1 MKIFLAIILALLSAA
16 CSQTGVSRETTEI
29 PLAELDLEPLLLEDG
44 DLPADFKGAQ
54 TRHSIEEA
62 PFSEL
67 PPAAQAIVQE
77 IDGYNQDT
85 SNLVYILLYEDL
97 DELQEAFEQ
106 LVFKSFKF
114 NEEAVPIDGIGEQAR
129 FEKDEFAFH
138 YIPYEKVAFTR
149 CNALVYIE
157 TSTDTLNYARRLN
170 SRLKAS
176 ICPRLSLIYFL
187 REFFF
192 FFFYIYIY
200 IYIYLSLSPPPPP
213 PAWREKASLLVQT
226 LNLV

>member
-1 MKIFLAIILALLSAA
+1 MNKILVMILALLSAA
-16 CSQTGVSRETTEI
+16 CSQTGASQEPTAI
-29 PLAELDLEPLLLEDG
+29 LLANLDLEPLLLEDG

-54 TRHSIEEA
+54 IRHTIKEA

-97 DELQEAFEQ
+97 DDLQEAFEQ
-106 LVFKSFKF
+106 LVSKSFKF
-114 NEEAVPIDGIGEQAR
+114 TEEAEPIDGIGEQAQ

-149 CNALVYIE
+149 CKRAGVHRNIYR
-157 TSTDTLNYARRLN
+157 YA
-170 SRLKAS
+170 K
-176 ICPRLSLIYFL
+176 L
-187 REFFF
+187 RT
-192 FFFYIYIY
+192 
-200 IYIYLSLSPPPPP
+200 
-213 PAWREKASLLVQT
+213 QT
-226 LNLV
+226 